1 MNKIVGI
8 KFRGGGK
15 VYYFDAGELDP
26 APAQCVIVETER
38 GLSVGTVAVVGRS
51 GQDVPSDPP
60 LKPIL
65 RVASE
70 EDQKKI
76 EQNRN
81 KEVEAKAFCQTCI
94 ERHGLDMRL
103 VEVEHLFDGSKIIFY
118 FTADERVD
126 FRGLVRDLA
135 AKFRTRIEMR
145 QIGVRNKA
153 RLVGGIGSC
162 GRELCCCSFLTN
174 FEPVSVKMAKDQN
187 VSLNPA
193 KISGVCGRLMCCFKY
208 EYDTY
213 VDLKKDMPKIG
224 KTIVTKEGTGRVI
237 RQNVLANKITI
248 QLEDGSEAEVSLS
261 SIEENADQ

>member
-1 MNKIVGI
+1 MEK
-8 KFRGGGK
+8 
-15 VYYFDAGELDP
+15 
-26 APAQCVIVETER
+26 VIVETER
-38 GLSVGTVAVVGRS
+38 GLSVGTVAI
-51 GQDVPSDPP
+51 VPRNQEDPP
-60 LKPIL
+60 PETLLKPIL
-65 RVASE
+65 RAAGSDDYE
-70 EDQKKI
+70 KLK
-76 EQNRN
+76 QNQE
-81 KEVEAKAFCQTCI
+81 KEIEAKAYCNKCI
-94 ERHGLDMRL
+94 EKHGLDMRL

-135 AKFRTRIEMR
+135 SRFHTRIEMR

-162 GRELCCCSFLTN
+162 GRELCCCTFLTN

-213 VDLKKDMPKIG
+213 VSMKRDMPKIG
-224 KTIVTKEGTGRVI
+224 KTITTEKGTGKVV
-237 RQNVLANKITI
+237 RQNVLANRVTI
-248 QLEDGSEAEVSLS
+248 QIEDGSEVEVPLNDIGEDSP
-261 SIEENADQ
+261 

>member
-1 MNKIVGI
+1 
-8 KFRGGGK
+8 
-15 VYYFDAGELDP
+15 
-26 APAQCVIVETER
+26 
-38 GLSVGTVAVVGRS
+38 
-51 GQDVPSDPP
+51 
-60 LKPIL
+60 
-65 RVASE
+65 
-70 EDQKKI
+70 
-76 EQNRN
+76 
-81 KEVEAKAFCQTCI
+81 
-94 ERHGLDMRL
+94 MRL

-135 AKFRTRIEMR
+135 SRFHTRIEMR

-162 GRELCCCSFLTN
+162 GRELCCCTFLTN

-213 VDLKKDMPKIG
+213 VSMKRDMPKIG
-224 KTIVTKEGTGRVI
+224 KTITTEKGTGKVV
-237 RQNVLANKITI
+237 RQNVLANRVTI
-248 QLEDGSEAEVSLS
+248 QIEDGSEVEVPLNDIGEDSP
-261 SIEENADQ
+261 

>member
-1 MNKIVGI
+1 MTRIVGI
-8 KFRGGGK
+8 RFRGGGK
-15 VYYFDAGELDP
+15 VYFFDAGELELSLMEK
-26 APAQCVIVETER
+26 VIVETER
-38 GLSVGTVAVVGRS
+38 GLSVGTVAIPPR
-51 GQDVPSDPP
+51 GQEDPPQDIP

-65 RVASE
+65 RAAADDDRE
-70 EDQKKI
+70 KLG
-76 EQNRN
+76 QNHE
-81 KEVEAKAFCQTCI
+81 KEIEAKGFCNKCI
-94 ERHGLDMRL
+94 EKHDLDMRL

-126 FRGLVRDLA
+126 FRALVRDLA
-135 AKFRTRIEMR
+135 SRFHTRIEMR

-162 GRELCCCSFLTN
+162 GRELCCCTFLTN

-213 VDLKKDMPKIG
+213 VSMKRDMPKIG
-224 KTIVTKEGTGRVI
+224 KTITTEKGTGKVV
-237 RQNVLANKITI
+237 RQNVLANRVTI
-248 QLEDGSEAEVSLS
+248 QIEDGSEVDVPLDGV
-261 SIEENADQ
+261 EEDSQ

>member
-1 MNKIVGI
+1 MTRIAGI
-8 KFRGGGK
+8 RFRGGGK
-15 VYYFDAGELDP
+15 VYFFDAGELDLSLMEK
-26 APAQCVIVETER
+26 VIVETER
-38 GLSVGTVAVVGRS
+38 GLSVGTVAI
-51 GQDVPSDPP
+51 VPRDQENPPADTP

-65 RVASE
+65 RAAG
-70 EDQKKI
+70 EDDHEKLK
-76 EQNRN
+76 QNRE
-81 KEVEAKAFCQTCI
+81 KEFEAKGYCNKSI
-94 ERHGLDMRL
+94 EKHGLDMRL

-126 FRGLVRDLA
+126 FRTLVRDLA
-135 AKFRTRIEMR
+135 SRFHTRIEMR

-162 GRELCCCSFLTN
+162 GRELCCCTFLTN

-213 VDLKKDMPKIG
+213 VSMKRDMPKIG
-224 KTIVTKEGTGRVI
+224 KTISTEKGTGKVV
-237 RQNVLANKITI
+237 RQNVLANRVTI
-248 QLEDGSEAEVSLS
+248 QIEDGSEVEVPLAEIVEDS
-261 SIEENADQ
+261 Q

>member
-1 MNKIVGI
+1 MKRVAGI
-8 KFRGGGK
+8 RFRGGGK
-15 VYYFDAGELDP
+15 IYYFDAGEYELP
-26 APAQCVIVETER
+26 VMEKVLVETER
-38 GLSVGTVAVVGRS
+38 GLSIGTIAIAPR
-51 GQDVPSDPP
+51 QMEDLPECAH

-65 RVASE
+65 RIASE
-70 EDQKKI
+70 EDQQKVA
-76 EQNRN
+76 QNR
-81 KEVEAKAFCQTCI
+81 EREIEAKAFCQKCI

-103 VEVEHLFDGSKIIFY
+103 VEVEHVFDGSKIIFY

-162 GRELCCCSFLTN
+162 GRELCCCSFLTT

-213 VDLKKDMPKIG
+213 LDMKKDMPKIG
-224 KTIVTKEGTGRVI
+224 KVVSTKEGTGKVI
-237 RQNVLANKITI
+237 RQNVLANKVTI
-248 QLEDGSEAEVSLS
+248 QLEDGSEVEVPLG
-261 SIEENADQ
+261 SIEEGAQ

>member
-1 MNKIVGI
+1 
-8 KFRGGGK
+8 
-15 VYYFDAGELDP
+15 
-26 APAQCVIVETER
+26 
-38 GLSVGTVAVVGRS
+38 
-51 GQDVPSDPP
+51 
-60 LKPIL
+60 
-65 RVASE
+65 
-70 EDQKKI
+70 
-76 EQNRN
+76 
-81 KEVEAKAFCQTCI
+81 
-94 ERHGLDMRL
+94 MRL

-162 GRELCCCSFLTN
+162 GRELCCCAFLTN

-213 VDLKKDMPKIG
+213 LDLKKDMPKIG
-224 KTIVTKEGTGRVI
+224 KVVTTKEGAGKVI
-237 RQNVLANKITI
+237 RQNVLANKVTI
-248 QLEDGSEAEVSLS
+248 QLEDGSEVEVPLG
-261 SIEENADQ
+261 SIEEGAQ

>member
-1 MNKIVGI
+1 MKRIAGI
-8 KFRGGGK
+8 RFRGGGK
-15 VYYFDAGELDP
+15 IYYFDAGELEMVSM
-26 APAQCVIVETER
+26 QRVIVETER
-38 GLSVGTVAVVGRS
+38 GLSVGTVVI
-51 GQDVPSDPP
+51 VPRHMEDIPDDTP

-65 RVASE
+65 RVAS
-70 EDQKKI
+70 DGDLHKI
-76 EQNRN
+76 EDDED
-81 KEVEAKAFCQTCI
+81 KEIEAKTFCQTCI

-118 FTADERVD
+118 FTADDRVD
-126 FRGLVRDLA
+126 FRSLVRDLA
-135 AKFRTRIEMR
+135 ARFRTRIEMR

-162 GRELCCCSFLTN
+162 GRELCCCAFLTN

-213 VDLKKDMPKIG
+213 LDLKKDMPKVG
-224 KTIVTKEGTGRVI
+224 KTVVTKEGTGKVI

-248 QLEDGSEAEVSLS
+248 QLEDGSEAEVSLA
-261 SIEENADQ
+261 SIEGNSE